1 MIIEFESK
9 IKIKNKIL
17 QIPIQYI
24 FKIPQNFLFE
34 SFAESLILRNFAN
47 DSRNGCVNSLST
59 RNHDIMKRR
68 SYGAL
73 F

>member
-24 FKIPQNFLFE
+24 FKIPQNFLFG
-34 SFAESLILRNFAN
+34 SFAKSLFLRKFAN
-47 DSRNGCVNSLST
+47 VIAS
-59 RNHDIMKRR
+59 
-68 SYGAL
+68 
-73 F
+73 